1 MENEILLTSEAVAR
15 EAVAR
20 EAVARE
26 AGTGEAG
33 TGEEKWVFYLIH
45 NKGCT
50 YAGVSPDPIKRLRK
64 HNKEIAGGAKYTLS
78 KGSGWEHICLV
89 SGFQTK
95 IQSMQ
100 FEWAVKHIPPRD
112 AGGLVSR
119 IRKLYV
125 TLNKP
130 YWTSKSPRADSVPLE
145 IKWIMDVDK
154 IFKGDRTLPS
164 YVREMK

>member
-1 MENEILLTSEAVAR
+1 MEKNEILLTSEAASEAAR
-15 EAVAR
+15 EAAS
-20 EAVARE
+20 E
-26 AGTGEAG
+26 AGTSEAG
-33 TGEEKWVFYLIH
+33 TSEAAEQWVFYLIY

-78 KGSGWEHICLV
+78 KGSGWEHVCLV

-125 TLNKP
+125 TLNKQ

-145 IKWIMDVDK
+145 IKWIIDVQY

-164 YVREMK
+164 YVTEK